1 MKTIALVED
10 EKDLNNLIRTYL
22 EKEGYNVVSYYDGES
37 TINNI
42 NKDVD
47 LWILD
52 IMLGDT
58 ISGYDI
64 IKKIREENPDVPVI
78 FTSARDKD
86 LDKIIGLELGS
97 DDYIAKPYSPKELV
111 LRVNNII
118 RRVYSKDK
126 QKLTYKD
133 YTIDFEKR
141 MVLHKG
147 ESINLTTL
155 EFDLLYMFVTNINKS
170 FSRDDILN
178 NIWGEN
184 YFGTDRVVDDLVLP
198 IYEDNLY
205 NYLGE
210 SLNILDSPENS
221 KINSEVAYI
230 YVNNENIYIS
240 NNLNKVLG
248 LDLANSQKY
257 LDQQAKIDVPEDVL
271 KLLEERKQARQNK
284 NWELS
289 DNLRDKIKEL
299 GYAVKDTKDGMTVEK
314 I

>member
-1 MKTIALVED
+1 MRKIALVED
-10 EKDLNNLIRTYL
+10 EKDLNNLIKTYL
-22 EKEGYNVVSYYDGES
+22 TKEGYDVVSYYDGE
-37 TINNI
+37 TAINNI
-42 NKDVD
+42 SNDID

-64 IKKIREENPDVPVI
+64 IKKIREENTVVPVI

-118 RRVYSKDK
+118 RRVYSNDK
-126 QKLTYKD
+126 IKLTYKE
-133 YTIDFEKR
+133 YAIDLEKR
-141 MVLHKG
+141 IVLNNE

-184 YFGTDRVVDDLVLP
+184 YFGTDRVVDDLVRRLRKKMP
-198 IYEDNLY
+198 ELDINTIYGY
-205 NYLGE
+205 GYR
-210 SLNILDSPENS
+210 
-221 KINSEVAYI
+221 
-230 YVNNENIYIS
+230 
-240 NNLNKVLG
+240 
-248 LDLANSQKY
+248 
-257 LDQQAKIDVPEDVL
+257 
-271 KLLEERKQARQNK
+271 LL
-284 NWELS
+284 
-289 DNLRDKIKEL
+289 
-299 GYAVKDTKDGMTVEK
+299 
-314 I
+314 

>member
-111 LRVNNII
+111 LRVGNII
-118 RRVYSKDK
+118 KRVYSKEK

-133 YTIDFEKR
+133 YTIDLEKR
-141 MVLHKG
+141 MVLHKE

-184 YFGTDRVVDDLVLP
+184 YFGTDRVVDDLVRRLRKKMSELDINT
-198 IYEDNLY
+198 IYGY
-205 NYLGE
+205 GYR
-210 SLNILDSPENS
+210 
-221 KINSEVAYI
+221 
-230 YVNNENIYIS
+230 
-240 NNLNKVLG
+240 
-248 LDLANSQKY
+248 
-257 LDQQAKIDVPEDVL
+257 
-271 KLLEERKQARQNK
+271 LL
-284 NWELS
+284 
-289 DNLRDKIKEL
+289 
-299 GYAVKDTKDGMTVEK
+299 
-314 I
+314 

>member
-133 YTIDFEKR
+133 YTINFEKR

-184 YFGTDRVVDDLVLP
+184 YFGTDRVVDDLVRRLRKKMP
-198 IYEDNLY
+198 ELDINTIYGY
-205 NYLGE
+205 GYR
-210 SLNILDSPENS
+210 
-221 KINSEVAYI
+221 
-230 YVNNENIYIS
+230 
-240 NNLNKVLG
+240 
-248 LDLANSQKY
+248 
-257 LDQQAKIDVPEDVL
+257 
-271 KLLEERKQARQNK
+271 LL
-284 NWELS
+284 
-289 DNLRDKIKEL
+289 
-299 GYAVKDTKDGMTVEK
+299 
-314 I
+314 

>member
-42 NKDVD
+42 NKDGD

-133 YTIDFEKR
+133 YTIDLEKR

-184 YFGTDRVVDDLVLP
+184 YFGTDRVVDDLVRRLRKKMP
-198 IYEDNLY
+198 ELDINTIYGY
-205 NYLGE
+205 GYR
-210 SLNILDSPENS
+210 
-221 KINSEVAYI
+221 
-230 YVNNENIYIS
+230 
-240 NNLNKVLG
+240 
-248 LDLANSQKY
+248 
-257 LDQQAKIDVPEDVL
+257 
-271 KLLEERKQARQNK
+271 LL
-284 NWELS
+284 
-289 DNLRDKIKEL
+289 
-299 GYAVKDTKDGMTVEK
+299 
-314 I
+314 